1 MRTALKLMTLIVFRR
16 LKVKNRRTYGMA
28 LLKSFTKEVFI
39 RLEVDAAFVS
49 TVRYGCFHSK
59 TKEFPLE
66 WEGPSLTLQESAPVR
81 HEYLVPPVTA
91 PLTRRGSV

>member
-1 MRTALKLMTLIVFRR
+1 MT
-16 LKVKNRRTYGMA
+16 

-39 RLEVDAAFVS
+39 RLESDAAFVS

-66 WEGPSLTLQESAPVR
+66 WEGPTLTLPESAPVR
-81 HEYLVPPVTA
+81 PEYLVPPVTA
-91 PLTRRGSV
+91 RLKKRGGV